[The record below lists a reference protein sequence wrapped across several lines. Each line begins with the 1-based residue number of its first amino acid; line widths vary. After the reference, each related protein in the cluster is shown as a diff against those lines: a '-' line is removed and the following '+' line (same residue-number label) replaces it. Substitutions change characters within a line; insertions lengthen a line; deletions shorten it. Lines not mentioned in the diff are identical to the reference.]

1 MLCVH
6 WDNILT
12 NDHRLK
18 KSNLGAGFVQPK
30 ISISNLKKVREG
42 HYSQGHTCAHKWV
55 YVPHQ
60 VENPKAGLTC
70 YSINE
75 ILTDLGLVSHPA
87 FTIFTQ
93 KLSKFSSIF
102 RLMFPGVTIPPPGE
116 QMLQVVPIVAV
127 KAPAHRWAFLPSS
140 LPYIPWLFKPYAFM
154 QTQGRCFS
162 LKTE

>member
-1 MLCVH
+1 MSCTYTLSPFFVLSEITSFLLPSTARN
-6 WDNILT
+6 DRFYNI
-12 NDHRLK
+12 
-18 KSNLGAGFVQPK
+18 KSPNTIK
-30 ISISNLKKVREG
+30 IVTLVTSNRIDWE
-42 HYSQGHTCAHKWV
+42 YFAW
-55 YVPHQ
+55 
-60 VENPKAGLTC
+60 AGLTC

-93 KLSKFSSIF
+93 KLGKFSSIF

-140 LPYIPWLFKPYAFM
+140 PPYIPWLFKPYAFM